1 MRPWVLQYAL
11 DTGRIDEI
19 DAVLLETLMANSRT
33 SATELAELA
42 DVSRPTVHDRLKKLH
57 ESKLL
62 KRYGID
68 LNYDKAGLPITAFVL
83 VKYDPRLA
91 NNNNQQKVVAKR
103 LTNIK
108 YVRRVWII
116 TGEHDF
122 LVEVSI
128 DHMQSLAEIIIEEM
142 RKIPGILNTETIVT
156 FYEFDGMQKTV
167 ID

>member
-1 MRPWVLQYAL
+1 MRPWIIQYAL
-11 DTGRIDEI
+11 DTGKIDDV
-19 DAVLLETLMANSRT
+19 DATLLEHLMMNSRI
-33 SATELAELA
+33 SATELANLA
-42 DVSRPTVHDRLKKLH
+42 NISRPTVNDRIKKLQ
-57 ESKLL
+57 ENKLL
-62 KRYGID
+62 TKFGIEI
-68 LNYDKAGLPITAFVL
+68 NYDKAGLPITAFVR

-91 NNNNQQKVVAKR
+91 NNNNQQKVVAKQ

-116 TGEHDF
+116 TGDYDF

-142 RKIPGILNTETIVT
+142 RKIPGIQNTETIVT
-156 FYEFDGMQKTV
+156 FYEFDGLQKAS